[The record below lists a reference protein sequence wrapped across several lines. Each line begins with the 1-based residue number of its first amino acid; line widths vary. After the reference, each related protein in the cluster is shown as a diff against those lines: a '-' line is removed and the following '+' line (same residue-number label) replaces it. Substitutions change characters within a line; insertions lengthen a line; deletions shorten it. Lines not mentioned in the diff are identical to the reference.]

1 MPLCVATVLCN
12 VILVV
17 LCTAIRTLLCNACVV
32 AAICQA
38 PRTVFCYV
46 IFCMVCADAHAF
58 FILVRHNVSMRV
70 LCEIC
75 VFAALCVVVVVR
87 IALVVYVPP
96 WPAALP

>member
-1 MPLCVATVLCN
+1 MPLCVAIVLCN

-17 LCTAIRTLLCNACVV
+17 FRTVIRTLLCNACVV

-38 PRTVFCYV
+38 PRTVFWYV
-46 IFCMVCADAHAF
+46 IFCMVCANAHTF
-58 FILVRHNVSMRV
+58 FIMVRHNVSMMV
-70 LCEIC
+70 ICEIC
-75 VFAALCVVVVVR
+75 VFAALCMVVVVR